1 LESREKFFFGAV
13 AKILPYAAGLISTQ
27 ILPFTFPHRRAPVV
41 ILPAPGGYMRTHPL
55 QLVLPVL
62 AVLAAMPAQTQ
73 QKAPPVGR
81 PDSQAA
87 SQSRSSLPSSKSAL
101 IGQYGKLP
109 LSFEANQG
117 QVNSQVRFV
126 SRGEGYS
133 LFLTDREAVL
143 ALRKPGNSQSASMGD
158 SRPGARSNVNAGL
171 IKTDVVRMQLAGAS
185 PDLRVNGSEPLSGKA
200 NYFIGSDP
208 SQWHTNVPTFSR
220 VKYSGV
226 YPGVDLIYYGNR
238 RQLEYDFVVAPNADP
253 GQIRLRFDGAKK
265 LALDP
270 GGNLEI
276 ITKNGQIAFQK
287 PVAYQQKDGTR
298 QSVRG
303 RFRLLAGK
311 SVGFEIGEYDRT
323 MPLVI
328 DPTLSYSTYLG
339 GSNGATY
346 GTAIAVD
353 SSGDAYV
360 TGVVYASNFPATSG
374 AYQTLNHSS
383 ATTFDAFVAKLN
395 STGTALVY
403 ATYLGGSGNT
413 SVAGTLNHGDYP
425 TGINIDSSD
434 EAYVTGIAYSVDFPV
449 TTGVVQS
456 TNKGGANGVSNCFVT
471 RIDAA
476 GSGLVY
482 STYLGGSGLS
492 GYAGK
497 ASLGDTGGD
506 GCASIAIDS
515 SEDAYLTGTAYSTNF
530 PVTSGV
536 YQATNKGASAGR
548 PNAFVAK
555 LNPQGTTLDF
565 ATYLGGSNGDGGSGI
580 ALDADGDAYIDGATY
595 STDFPVTSG
604 VLQSTNHTSAAI
616 GSNGFVS
623 KLNSTG
629 SSLAYSTYLG
639 GSGNANGPSGNNNG
653 DAALSIALDSSN
665 DAYVFGLTSSGDFPV
680 TSGALQS
687 VNSAFATST
696 GANFFIAKVD
706 PTAAGLVYATYLG
719 GSGGDFSPGSSGMA
733 LDSDGDVYLTGY
745 AMGTDFPLSSNAYQS
760 SPACALAT
768 DESVSEFESP
778 VFSEI
783 NPSGTALL
791 YSTYFGGTGHVIE
804 STSLSSVSTC
814 DEGYGLALD
823 SENNAYL
830 TGSAASA
837 NFPTTTGAYQS
848 TNPANGSAFISKFL
862 MNAATTTTAT
872 TTSITSSVNPAAV
885 GTSLMFTA
893 TVRLSGGAGVP
904 AGTLTFSVDGGAG
917 TAVTLNGSGQASYST
932 STLTAGTHSIAASY
946 SGSTGYTASSD
957 SFTETIFGP
966 AANIAVVSGSGQS
979 ATVGSAFPAPLMAV
993 VKDANGTPVSGASVN
1008 FTGTS
1013 LSFSSSTVTTGSGGT
1028 ASTTVTPTA
1037 AGTLTAT
1044 ASTTGVSA
1052 SAAFTLTATASIGT
1066 AGSGII
1072 STYAGDGTKG
1082 YSGDGGASTSAEL
1095 AYPVGAAMD
1104 KAGNLYIADLTNN
1117 RIRKVTPAGVISTY
1131 AGDGT
1136 AGFSGDGG
1144 PATNAK
1150 LNGPLGIGLDNA
1162 GNLYIGDSYN
1172 QRVRRVTPEG
1182 VISTFAGT
1190 GTQGYNGDGIAAT
1203 SAELYYPAAII
1214 ADSNGNIFISD
1225 YFNNRIREVNTLGII
1240 STVAGDGTNGFS
1252 GDGGPATSAEL
1263 YYPNGVA
1270 LDSAGNLFIADYYN
1284 NRVRKVT
1291 TAGIISTFAG
1301 TGVGGYNGD
1310 GIAATSAELWAP
1322 NGLATDSAG
1331 NVYIGDY
1338 ANNRARKVDTAGI
1351 ISTVAGDGIA
1361 GFSGDG
1367 GLATS
1372 AELTNPQGLAVDPYG
1387 SLYIADSNNNRIRKV
1402 QYQTDPAAFSP
1413 GPGTYTSAQTVT
1425 ITDGNAGAAIYYT
1438 TDGSTPTTL
1447 STEYTTPITVS
1458 TSETLTAIATSSK
1471 YNNSAPTSAAY
1482 VVNITPASVT
1492 LVSGSGQMTPY
1503 GSAFA
1508 NPLVVV
1514 VKDTNGN
1521 PIPGEVVSFTG
1532 AGLSFSSTTA
1542 TTASNG
1548 EASVTATALAV
1559 GNLIASASTSGVT
1572 GTVSFSLAATKAA
1585 LTVTATNASVA
1596 YNQPIPA
1603 LKYSVTGF
1611 VNGDTSS
1618 VLSGSPMESTTAT
1631 QGSAVGTYPVTIA
1644 AGTLSAANYTFTFV
1658 NGSLTINSLGT
1669 VAAPTFLP
1677 VAGTYTSAQNVTIG
1691 DTTFGATIYYSIGNS
1706 TPTSGSTK
1714 YTAAIPVNAT
1724 ETIEAIAVAPG
1735 YANSAVAT
1743 AAYVI
1748 TISPPSFTLASS
1760 PASATISAD
1769 QSAKITLT
1777 ITPANGFTQSVSFTC
1792 SGLPTGDKC
1801 SFSPSTV
1808 APAGAPVNSALTIS
1822 STASA
1827 AASRSFP
1834 WKRAGAGLAMA
1845 LLLWP
1850 TGRRRNLYRLAMLL
1864 LLFGAFALAGCGGSL
1879 KANNYTVT
1887 ITATGGGVTQM
1898 SSVDLTVTQ

>member
-1 LESREKFFFGAV
+1 
-13 AKILPYAAGLISTQ
+13 
-27 ILPFTFPHRRAPVV
+27 
-41 ILPAPGGYMRTHPL
+41 MRTHPL

-73 QKAPPVGR
+73 QKVPAAGW
-81 PDSQAA
+81 PDSQAP
-87 SQSRSSLPSSKSAL
+87 SQPRNSLPQGNSAL
-101 IGQYGKLP
+101 IGQYGELP
-109 LSFEANQG
+109 LSFEANLG
-117 QVNSQVRFV
+117 QMNSQVRFV

-143 ALRKPGNSQSASMGD
+143 ALRRSGTSQSASTGD
-158 SRPGARSNVNAGL
+158 STPGARSNVNPGS

-185 PDLRVNGSEPLSGKA
+185 PDLRVRGSEQLAGKA

-208 SQWHTNVPTFSR
+208 TQWHTNIPTFSR

-226 YPGVDLIYYGNR
+226 YPGIDLIYYGNR
-238 RQLEYDFVVAPNADP
+238 EQLEYDFIVAPNADA

-276 ITKNGQIAFQK
+276 IAENGRIAFQK
-287 PVAYQQKDGTR
+287 PVAYQLQDGTR
-298 QSVRG
+298 RLVKG
-303 RFRLLAGK
+303 RFTLLGGK
-311 SVGFEIGEYDRT
+311 SVGFAIGEYDRT
-323 MPLVI
+323 RPLVI

-346 GTAIAVD
+346 GTALAVD
-353 SSGDAYV
+353 SSGNTYV
-360 TGVVYASNFPATSG
+360 TGVVYATNFPATSG
-374 AYQTLNHSS
+374 AFQTANHSS
-383 ATTFDAFVAKLN
+383 ATTFDAFVVKLN
-395 STGTALVY
+395 ATGTALVY

-413 SVAGTLNHGDYP
+413 TVAGTLNHGDYP

-456 TNKGGANGVSNCFVT
+456 TNNGGANGVPNCFVT

-482 STYLGGSGLS
+482 STFLGGSGLP
-492 GYAGK
+492 GYAGQ
-497 ASLGDTGGD
+497 ASVNNTGGD
-506 GCASIAIDS
+506 SCASIAVDS
-515 SEDAYLTGTAYSTNF
+515 SQNAYLTGTAYSTNF

-536 YQATNKGASAGR
+536 YQATNKGASNGR
-548 PNAFVAK
+548 PTAFVAK
-555 LNPQGTTLDF
+555 LNPSGTALDY
-565 ATYLGGSNGDGGSGI
+565 ATYLGGSNGDSGSGI
-580 ALDADGDAYIDGATY
+580 ALDADGDAYIDGGTY

-604 VLQSTNHTSAAI
+604 VLQSTNNTSAAV
-616 GSNGFVS
+616 GSNGFVA

-629 SSLAYSTYLG
+629 SSLVYSTYLG

-653 DAALSIALDSSN
+653 DAALSIALDSTD

-680 TSGALQS
+680 TPGVLQS
-687 VNSAFATST
+687 VNNAFAPGT
-696 GANFFIAKVD
+696 GPNFFIAKIG
-706 PTAAGLVYATYLG
+706 PTAEGLIYATYLG
-719 GSGGDFSPGSSGMA
+719 GGGPDLSPGSGGMA
-733 LDSDGDVYLTGY
+733 IDSNGDVYITGY
-745 AMGTDFPLSSNAYQS
+745 VLGADFPVSSNAYQS
-760 SPACALAT
+760 SPVCALAT
-768 DESVSEFESP
+768 GGSVTEYESP
-778 VFSEI
+778 VFAEI
-783 NPSGTALL
+783 NPTGTALL
-791 YSTYFGGTGHVIE
+791 YSTYYGGTGHVIE
-804 STSLSSVSTC
+804 STSLSSTSLC
-814 DEGYGLALD
+814 DESYGLALD
-823 SENNAYL
+823 SQNNAYL

-837 NFPTTTGAYQS
+837 NFPTTTGAFQT
-848 TNPANGSAFISKFL
+848 TNPANSSAFISKFL
-862 MNAATTTTAT
+862 INASTTTTAT
-872 TTSITSSVNPAAV
+872 TTSIAASMNPAAV

-893 TVRLSGGAGVP
+893 TVTPSGGTGVP
-904 AGTLTFSVDGGAG
+904 AGTVTFSVDGGAA
-917 TAVTLNGSGQASYST
+917 TAVTLNGSGQASYSIN
-932 STLTAGTHSIAASY
+932 TLTAGTHSIAASY
-946 SGSTGYTASSD
+946 SGSTGYTLSSD
-957 SFTETIFGP
+957 SYTETIFGP
-966 AANIAVVSGSGQS
+966 AASIAVVSGSGQS
-979 ATVGSAFPAPLMAV
+979 AMVGSAFTAPLVTV
-993 VKDANGTPVSGASVN
+993 VKDLNGNPVSGASVN
-1008 FTGTS
+1008 FTGTN
-1013 LSFSSSTVTTGSGGT
+1013 LRFSSSTVTTGSGGT
-1028 ASTTVTPTA
+1028 ASTTVTPMA

-1044 ASTTGVSA
+1044 ASTTGVAS
-1052 SAAFTLTATASIGT
+1052 SAAFTLTATTTSITTAS
-1066 AGSGII
+1066 SGII

-1082 YSGDGGASTSAEL
+1082 YSGDGGAATSAEL

-1104 KAGNLYIADLTNN
+1104 AAGNLYIVDLTNN

-1144 PATNAK
+1144 PATSAQ
-1150 LNGPLGIGLDNA
+1150 LNGPLGIGLDTA

-1190 GTQGYNGDGIAAT
+1190 GTQGYNGDGIGAT
-1203 SAELYYPAAII
+1203 SAELYYPAGIT

-1225 YFNNRIREVNTLGII
+1225 FFNNRIREVNTSGII

-1252 GDGGPATSAEL
+1252 GDGGPATAAEL

-1270 LDSAGNLFIADYYN
+1270 LDSAGNLYISDYYN
-1284 NRVRKVT
+1284 NRVRMVT

-1322 NGLATDSAG
+1322 NGLAIDSAG

-1338 ANNRARKVDTAGI
+1338 ANNRTRKVDTAGI

-1367 GLATS
+1367 GLATG
-1372 AELTNPQGLAVDPYG
+1372 AELTNPQGLAIDPYG

-1402 QYQTDPAAFSP
+1402 QYQTDPPVFSP
-1413 GPGTYTSAQTVT
+1413 GAGTYTSAQTVT
-1425 ITDGNAGAAIYYT
+1425 ITDGNRGAAIYYT
-1438 TDGSTPTTL
+1438 TDGSAPTTL
-1447 STEYTTPITVS
+1447 SMVYTTPITVS
-1458 TSETLTAIATSSK
+1458 TSETLTAIATFSQ

-1482 VVNITPASVT
+1482 VVNITPGSVT
-1492 LVSGSGQMTPY
+1492 PVSGSGQMTAY
-1503 GSAFA
+1503 GSAFV
-1508 NPLVVV
+1508 NPLVVL

-1521 PIPGEVVSFTG
+1521 PIPGEVVSFAG

-1548 EASVTATALAV
+1548 EASVMVTALAL
-1559 GNLIASASTSGVT
+1559 GNLTASASTSGVT
-1572 GTVSFSLAATKAA
+1572 GTASFSLTATKAS
-1585 LTVTATNASVA
+1585 LTVTATNAGVA
-1596 YNQPIPA
+1596 YDQPIPA
-1603 LKYSVTGF
+1603 LTYTVTGF
-1611 VNGDTSS
+1611 VNGDTSG
-1618 VLSGSPMESTTAT
+1618 VLSGSPIESTSAT
-1631 QGSAVGTYPVTIA
+1631 LGSAVGTYPITIA
-1644 AGTLSAANYTFTFV
+1644 AGTLSAVNYTFTFV

-1669 VAAPTFLP
+1669 SATPTFLP
-1677 VAGTYTSAQNVTIG
+1677 AAGTYTSAQSVAIG
-1691 DTTFGATIYYSIGNS
+1691 DTTPGATIYYSIGNS

-1714 YTAAIPVNAT
+1714 YTAAIPVNTA
-1724 ETIEAIAVAPG
+1724 ETIEAIAIAPG

-1748 TISPPSFTLASS
+1748 NISPPSFTLASS

-1769 QSAKITLT
+1769 QSATITLT

-1792 SGLPTGDKC
+1792 SGLPAGDLC

-1808 APAGAPVNSALTIS
+1808 EPAGAPVNSTMTIS
-1822 STASA
+1822 SNASA
-1827 AASRSFP
+1827 TASRSFP
-1834 WKRAGAGLAMA
+1834 WKQAGAGLALA
-1845 LLLWP
+1845 LVLWP
-1850 TGRRRNLYRLAMLL
+1850 IGRRRNSYRLAMLVL
-1864 LLFGAFALAGCGGSL
+1864 LAGAFALAGCGGSL
-1879 KANNYTVT
+1879 KTDSYTVT
-1887 ITATGGGVTQM
+1887 ISATGGGVTQM